1 MGKIPEAWLAWRTRP
16 RGSGAGLEA
25 AITAQELY
33 SDLIKDSVSPT
44 MRKNGLI
51 GSGGRYSI
59 KSESH
64 WALVGFQKSWY
75 SDKSEV
81 RFTINLLCV
90 RRDAWETMVAER
102 PHFGSTPSALVLY
115 SDAVPQ
121 MRIGHLLE
129 DQSDKWWRVYPGQ
142 DMATVGDDV
151 IASMV
156 DYGLPWLRHS
166 LATT

>member
-1 MGKIPEAWLAWRTRP
+1 MAKIPEAFLTWRTRQ
-16 RGSGAGLEA
+16 RGGGSEPAP

-33 SDLIKDSVSPT
+33 ADLIKDSVSPA
-44 MRKNGLI
+44 MRTNGLI

-90 RRDAWETMVAER
+90 PRDAWKEMVAER
-102 PHFGSTPSALVLY
+102 PYYGSTPSALVLY
-115 SDAVPQ
+115 SDAVHQ
-121 MRIGHLLE
+121 TRIGYLLE

-142 DMATVGDDV
+142 DMATVGADV

-156 DYGLPWLRHS
+156 DYGLPWLRQS